1 MTTKNEFTK
10 LCEKYDLIPKS
21 DSKNNAIQYLIN
33 NINQYNAGEK
43 PDAYL
48 EFEDHVYAIEHFQI
62 SQYNREKKGDI
73 AKIVKGS
80 QNNREKMKADQDLD
94 YKPSLKNLF
103 EALDANLIKHSNSF
117 DEYKRNI
124 CQGKNF
130 SEAAYRL
137 VIFIEDAT
145 ESGYIVKKG
154 NTVTINP
161 LLLQDIVDILLKYQ
175 GKIWGV
181 IYTYG
186 NEVIKTVTG
195 YTLEELWVKKKNRE
209 LLDPKNYAPFE
220 YSRKNHVSKNSE
232 DEDTN
237 TVCIMLKDRF

>member
-1 MTTKNEFTK
+1 M
-10 LCEKYDLIPKS
+10 
-21 DSKNNAIQYLIN
+21 
-33 NINQYNAGEK
+33 
-43 PDAYL
+43 
-48 EFEDHVYAIEHFQI
+48 
-62 SQYNREKKGDI
+62 
-73 AKIVKGS
+73 
-80 QNNREKMKADQDLD
+80 
-94 YKPSLKNLF
+94 
-103 EALDANLIKHSNSF
+103 
-117 DEYKRNI
+117 
-124 CQGKNF
+124 
-130 SEAAYRL
+130 
-137 VIFIEDAT
+137 
-145 ESGYIVKKG
+145 
-154 NTVTINP
+154 
-161 LLLQDIVDILLKYQ
+161 KYQ